1 LEEEA
6 NKEKSPVKKKKAYV
20 PPAHLYQPSK
30 PIEKKEGNLDE
41 VLGGNQEE
49 DEEKKK
55 QKEMMK
61 KYYRNR
67 YHSFLKA
74 LID

>member
-1 LEEEA
+1 MEEEA
-6 NKEKSPVKKKKAYV
+6 NKEKTPVKKKKPYQ
-20 PPAHLYQPSK
+20 PPAHLYQPAK
-30 PIEKKEGNLDE
+30 PAIEKKEGNIDE
-41 VLGGNQEE
+41 VLNQEE
-49 DEEKKK
+49 DEEKKQ